1 MRYLLIG
8 LTAGLLTVAMLAS
21 CNGKKE
27 KVLTPWGEE
36 VGSEDSLPKQ
46 GSFTLTDIQSN
57 GELIV
62 LTMSG
67 PETYYDYRGRGMG
80 LQYMLAEKFAEKLG
94 VSLRVELQRHA
105 RARAPLAC
113 RRWRPDSL
121 SAATRL

>member
-8 LTAGLLTVAMLAS
+8 VTAGLLTVAMLAS

-46 GSFTLTDIQSN
+46 GGFTLTDIQSN

-67 PETYYDYRGRGMG
+67 PET
-80 LQYMLAEKFAEKLG
+80 
-94 VSLRVELQRHA
+94 
-105 RARAPLAC
+105 
-113 RRWRPDSL
+113 
-121 SAATRL
+121 TRLFWRSIVTTMMRIPSCES